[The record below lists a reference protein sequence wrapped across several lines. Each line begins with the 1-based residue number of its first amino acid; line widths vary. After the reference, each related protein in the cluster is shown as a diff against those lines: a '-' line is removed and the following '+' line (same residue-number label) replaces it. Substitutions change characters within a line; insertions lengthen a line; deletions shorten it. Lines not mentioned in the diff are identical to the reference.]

1 MTAASAQS
9 RRLAWAVTS
18 IMTAVHVACLG
29 LIYTGISK
37 VGAVVGLV
45 MYCIRGLGVTAGY
58 HRLLAHRSFKA
69 GRLVQ
74 FVLAFCGSLAAQG
87 GPLWWVSHHR
97 THHRHT
103 ETAEDPH
110 SPVAHSFWRA
120 HMGWMFQPESY
131 RQTATNIKDLMK
143 FPEIRFLQRHYLLI
157 LIAQVAALFGL
168 GALLNA
174 TFPELGTSGLEFV
187 FLGFALSTVLLWHG
201 TFMVNSVCHRWGKR
215 PYGQRNESTNNLW
228 VALLTF
234 GEGWHNNHHRFASS
248 ARHGLRWWQI
258 DPTYYLLRFLSLLG
272 LVSDLKL
279 PSRNV
284 QQQAALTQSA

>member
-1 MTAASAQS
+1 MSASAQS

-37 VGAVVGLV
+37 VGALVGLL

-58 HRLLAHRSFKA
+58 HRLLAHRAFKA

-110 SPVAHSFWRA
+110 SPVAHGFWRA

-157 LIAQVAALFGL
+157 LVAQVGLLFALGVF
-168 GALLNA
+168 LNA
-174 TFPELGTSGLEFV
+174 RFPELGTSGLEFIL
-187 FLGFALSTVLLWHG
+187 LGFALSTVLLWHG

-248 ARHGLRWWQI
+248 ARHGLRWWQV
-258 DPTYYLLRFLSLLG
+258 DPTYYLLRVLNVFG

-279 PSRNV
+279 PSQTV
-284 QQQAALTQSA
+284 QQQAQLTQSA